1 MFHRQSLNGCPLGT
15 FGRDWK
21 CLHIPDKHRGS
32 ERLIVH
38 TTLRNVEGV
47 SVLGCLLSGSQ
58 TTGERDYFGRK
69 VEILSREGIQ

>member
-21 CLHIPDKHRGS
+21 CPHIPDKHRGS